1 MALRASSGAPPS
13 FLSPR
18 VLNPFS
24 SISLLKRHLECTAN
38 YNKEME
44 ENGLKT
50 LGERKVGGAPED
62 ALNADID
69 SMIDTQEFLPQN
81 NDRNIESLRTD
92 LKREVTD
99 TVKKP
104 EDKAVYGNWMQ
115 NTATPALRGTSKL
128 LGRIL
133 GLFKDSAIKIVV
145 QVISTAVMGFIGGGP
160 VGAAAAPVATVVG
173 GVFLPVVQSFI
184 SNRAGAVPGFFKSL
198 FGN

>member
-1 MALRASSGAPPS
+1 MSTDRSG
-13 FLSPR
+13 
-18 VLNPFS
+18 
-24 SISLLKRHLECTAN
+24 SLLKRHLECTAN

-44 ENGLKT
+44 ENGLRT
-50 LGERKVGGAPED
+50 LGERREGGAPED

-69 SMIDTQEFLPQN
+69 SMIDTQKKN

-92 LKREVTD
+92 LKREVSD

-104 EDKAVYGNWMQ
+104 EDKVVYANWMQ
-115 NTATPALRGTSKL
+115 NIATPALKGTSKL

-145 QVISTAVMGFIGGGP
+145 QVISTAVMGFLAGGP
-160 VGAAAAPVATVVG
+160 VGGAAAPVASVVG

-184 SNRAGAVPGFFKSL
+184 SNRAGAVLGFFRSL

>member
-1 MALRASSGAPPS
+1 MTS
-13 FLSPR
+13 
-18 VLNPFS
+18 
-24 SISLLKRHLECTAN
+24 
-38 YNKEME
+38 
-44 ENGLKT
+44 
-50 LGERKVGGAPED
+50 
-62 ALNADID
+62 
-69 SMIDTQEFLPQN
+69 LPQN

-145 QVISTAVMGFIGGGP
+145 QVISTTVMGKSTP
-160 VGAAAAPVATVVG
+160 LVVAPTDH
-173 GVFLPVVQSFI
+173 Q
-184 SNRAGAVPGFFKSL
+184 PGSD
-198 FGN
+198 